1 MRAFVRSVS
10 HVKVLVASLFGFF
23 LKVCV
28 HHCGKHRARAEF
40 RTEFQIEEAKAQY
53 TCAFNAGRIQ
63 LTPLGLGTFACETPV
78 ALPIEKS
85 TPGFANLRV
94 RAPPHVH
101 PRGLGSRPSSLRGLN
116 EEFY

>member
-1 MRAFVRSVS
+1 MYQITCR
-10 HVKVLVASLFGFF
+10 VAAHKQPTDERNQPEKRPF
-23 LKVCV
+23 C
-28 HHCGKHRARAEF
+28 
-40 RTEFQIEEAKAQY
+40 I
-53 TCAFNAGRIQ
+53 
-63 LTPLGLGTFACETPV
+63 

-85 TPGFANLRV
+85 TPGFANSRV